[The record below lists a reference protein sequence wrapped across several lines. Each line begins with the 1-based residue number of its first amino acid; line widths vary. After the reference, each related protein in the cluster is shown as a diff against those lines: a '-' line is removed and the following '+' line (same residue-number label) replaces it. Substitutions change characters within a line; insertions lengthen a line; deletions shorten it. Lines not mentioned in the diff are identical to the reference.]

1 MSKSKPSNQTN
12 KRQERAERQA
22 QQRHFLAPHLRS
34 PFHDRIAA
42 LMTGNSWNDW
52 AGYDAASVIDD
63 AELEYFAI
71 RSTAG
76 MFDLTPMV
84 KYHIHGADAEAFL
97 NRLTLR
103 DVSRLLPG
111 RVQYTA
117 WCDDDG
123 MVLDDG
129 TLFRFSQTKFHLF
142 CQERHLPWLADSAFG
157 FDVQLEDITN
167 DLAALALQGP
177 TSAAIL
183 RDAGFDAVS
192 TLRPFDMAIF
202 AHDSV
207 SVTISRTG
215 FTGDLGYELFVDKA
229 CALSLWDRLW
239 QAGQARGIR
248 AIGSN
253 ALDVA
258 RIEAGFIVANGD
270 FVTADLALRADR
282 MRRPDE
288 IGLGWMVDFDKP
300 HFNGKLAIRRARD
313 LHQNQHVLVGL
324 EIEGNEPAKNALV
337 YHQKSAEV
345 GLVTAA
351 IWSPTAKNNIAIASL
366 KRPFGVDRTDDLWVE
381 IYTERELKY
390 HKMMKRAHVV
400 KRPFIRLARRTRTPP
415 ADC

>member
-1 MSKSKPSNQTN
+1 MSNSKSSGQSI
-12 KRQERAERQA
+12 RRQA
-22 QQRHFLAPHLRS
+22 RADRLVVQRHFLAPHLRS

-42 LMTGNSWNDW
+42 LMIGNSWSDW
-52 AGYDAASVIDD
+52 AGYDAATQIDD

-76 MFDLTPMV
+76 MFDLSPMV
-84 KYHIHGADAEAFL
+84 KYHIHGADAETFL
-97 NRLTLR
+97 SRLTLR

-129 TLFRFSQTKFHLF
+129 TLFRFSQTKFHLY
-142 CQERHLPWLADSAFG
+142 CQERHLPRLADSAFG
-157 FDVQLEDITN
+157 FDVQLEDIT
-167 DLAALALQGP
+167 DAYAALALQGP

-183 RDAGFDAVS
+183 RDAWFDAVS
-192 TLRPFDMAIF
+192 ALKPFDMAEF
-202 AHDSV
+202 PHDGATI
-207 SVTISRTG
+207 TISRTG
-215 FTGDLGYELFVDKA
+215 FTGDLGYELFVDNA
-229 CALSLWDRLW
+229 HALALWDRLW
-239 QAGQARGIR
+239 QAGQSRGIR

-300 HFNGKLAIRRARD
+300 HFNGKSAIRRARD
-313 LHQNQHVLVGL
+313 KGENKHVLVGL
-324 EIEGNEPAKNALV
+324 EIEGNEPATNALV
-337 YHQKSAEV
+337 YHRKSAEV

-351 IWSPTAKNNIAIASL
+351 IWSPTAKKNIAIASL
-366 KRPFGVDRTDDLWVE
+366 KRPYGVNRNDDLWVE
-381 IYTERELKY
+381 IYAERELSY
-390 HKMMKRAHVV
+390 HKMMKRARVV
-400 KRPFIRLARRTRTPP
+400 KRPFIKLARRTQTPP